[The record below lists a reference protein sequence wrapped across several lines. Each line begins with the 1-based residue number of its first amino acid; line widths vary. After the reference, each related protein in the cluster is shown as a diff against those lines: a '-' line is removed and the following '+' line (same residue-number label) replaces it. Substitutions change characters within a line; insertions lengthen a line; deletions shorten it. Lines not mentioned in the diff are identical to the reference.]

1 MPRYDSNLFYLP
13 APVAKVTLRD
23 PSNGNIAS
31 NILML
36 IDSGADITLVPEASI
51 DVLKSTLN
59 PSESYRVEAFD
70 GQPSVAQSLQLDLV
84 FLGKTFT
91 GRYLIINSEA
101 GILGRDILNLLAL
114 VLDGPRLSWTEQ
126 STGSR

>member
-1 MPRYDSNLFYLP
+1 
-13 APVAKVTLRD
+13 
-23 PSNGNIAS
+23 
-31 NILML
+31 ML

-51 DVLKSTLN
+51 DELKSTLN
-59 PSESYRVEAFD
+59 PSESYRVEGFD
-70 GQPSVAQSLQLDLV
+70 GPSVVQSLQLDLV

-114 VLDGPRLSWTEQ
+114 VLDGPHLNWTEQ
-126 STGSR
+126 STDSPVVRS

>member
-1 MPRYDSNLFYLP
+1 MARYDSNLFYPP
-13 APVAKVTLRD
+13 APVANVTLRD

-51 DVLKSTLN
+51 DILKSTLN
-59 PSESYRVEAFD
+59 PNESYRVEAFD
-70 GQPSVAQSLQLDLV
+70 GQPSVAQSLELDLV

-91 GRYLIINSEA
+91 GRYLIVSSEA

-114 VLDGPRLSWTEQ
+114 VLDGPHLSWTEQ
-126 STGSR
+126 SAGSP

>member
-1 MPRYDSNLFYLP
+1 
-13 APVAKVTLRD
+13 
-23 PSNGNIAS
+23 
-31 NILML
+31 ML
-36 IDSGADITLVPEASI
+36 IDSGADITLIPEASL
-51 DVLKSTLN
+51 DELKSTLN
-59 PSESYRVEAFD
+59 PGESYQVEAFD
-70 GQPSVAQSLQLDLV
+70 GQPSVVQSLRLDLV

-91 GRYLIINSEA
+91 GRYLIVNSEA